1 MTYQIGYKRPP
12 KEGQFRKGKSGNPKG
27 RPKGSSNFMT
37 LLDKELS
44 QPVVVNEN
52 GKTKTISRMQA
63 MVKRLVSQALQG
75 EQRSFLTLI
84 EVLRRTGKLYMIEQ
98 ESLLPVNYEAALNA
112 FVLKRTLVG
121 TTTTATGSSAP
132 AATAPTAPTTT
143 TQHPKSQE

>member
-84 EVLRRTGKLYMIEQ
+84 EVLRRTGKLDMIEQ
-98 ESLLPVNYEAALNA
+98 ESLLPDNYEPALNA

>member
-84 EVLRRTGKLYMIEQ
+84 EVLRRTGKLDMIEQ
-98 ESLLPVNYEAALNA
+98 ESLLPDNYEAALNA